1 MKDCRECEY
10 FKGWDYSDG
19 TPNCEYEGGYTA
31 CPFCDE
37 ASTKKNGMKIEIE
50 VDFLTDYIRH
60 TLQNTAHSAAVSIA
74 EREVRAIIDDTTKG
88 AVKKATEEAIRC
100 QVDKQVAEY
109 LAGDITIGGG
119 WCEPQRTLPR
129 EQYMAELI
137 QKELDANFRSNAIKS
152 QISEIARAEIKR
164 FAKGLRDDIN
174 RSIKECFNAA
184 TRQALTENVVSML
197 MSNDTY
203 QRLSN
208 SMNSFL
214 PTKNEKEK

>member
-1 MKDCRECEY
+1 MKDCRECEH
-10 FKGWDYSDG
+10 FDGWDYSDG
-19 TPNCEYEGGYTA
+19 TPICDYEGGFEN
-31 CPFCDE
+31 CPFCHE
-37 ASTKKNGMKIEIE
+37 ANTKKNGMKIEID

-74 EREVRAIIDDTTKG
+74 EREVKAIIDDTTKA
-88 AVKKATEEAIRC
+88 AVKEATEEAIRV
-100 QVDKQVAEY
+100 QVDKHVAEY
-109 LAGDITIGGG
+109 LAGDITVGGG

-137 QKELDANFRSNAIKS
+137 QKELDAKFKSDAIKNKAT
-152 QISEIARAEIKR
+152 EIARAEIER

-184 TRQALTENVVSML
+184 TRHALTENVVSML
-197 MSNDTY
+197 MSNETY

-214 PTKNEKEK
+214 PTKNEKEI